1 MTISAGRLR
10 HQVQLLAPDTVDN
23 GRGGRKPNPGSD
35 GWKPIGRVWADVVAL
50 RGDEAVRQNVERAV
64 QLWRVEIRMRH
75 DVTPKHRLRWGAIIM
90 DIKSAAPNEGRDGLV
105 MTCESGANG
114 Q

>member
-10 HQVQLLAPDTVDN
+10 FRVQLLAPDTVDN
-23 GRGGRKPNPGSD
+23 GRGGRRPIPGSD
-35 GWKPIGRVWADVVAL
+35 GWKPVASLWADVLAL

-75 DVTPKHRLRWGAIIM
+75 DVTPKHRLRWGAIVM
-90 DIKSAAPNEGRDGLV
+90 DIKSAAPNDAGDGLV
-105 MTCESGANG
+105 MTCASGANG